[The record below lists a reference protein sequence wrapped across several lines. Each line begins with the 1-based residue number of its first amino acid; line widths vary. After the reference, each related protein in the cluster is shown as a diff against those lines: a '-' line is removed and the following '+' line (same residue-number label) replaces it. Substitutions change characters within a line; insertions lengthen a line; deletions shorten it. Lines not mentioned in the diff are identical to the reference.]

1 MKQSLKRFSI
11 LFITSIFL
19 LIISACTNHPS
30 PTEKIESNNAKKVTL
45 DFLWFSD
52 GVEGKVMK
60 EIIKDYQ
67 AKNQHVEIK
76 LIEVAYQDLN
86 TKLKRM
92 IAAGEPPALARITD
106 TGNFADF
113 ALDLTPYVEGQEEF
127 TSQFLPAIKPY
138 YVRDNKIIAA
148 PMDVT
153 ANCIIFNKTLFKK
166 AGVQVPQSPDEV
178 WTWDEFVQALKTVK
192 EKGGAKHG
200 LLVDY
205 TPRRYSTLVYQFG
218 GSLMTEDGSAPA
230 INNEKGVAALDYFIK
245 LHKDAI
251 IPESVWL
258 GVEDPIKLF
267 RSGQAAAHLSGNW
280 MLSNYSDIENFE
292 WGVTY
297 LPKKEI
303 RSSVPGGKYIMG
315 FKNTEAEDETADFI
329 KYLASK
335 KVNAKFNQESLLLSS
350 RLDNI
355 ELNYEFGKEMFKI
368 FSNELEN
375 TPLIA
380 AEDWRNQEVISQ
392 ISSHMR
398 DSIMKAL
405 NGEVTSQEA
414 MNAVAEKINEAIEGN
429 QPAQSENRNDLPDD
443 LQTSN
448 HSASY

>member
-1 MKQSLKRFSI
+1 MKKVLKTISIFFIASILLFSVSACSAKQSPKE
-11 LFITSIFL
+11 
-19 LIISACTNHPS
+19 IIGSDG
-30 PTEKIESNNAKKVTL
+30 EKKVTL

-67 AKNQHVEIK
+67 AKNKNVEIN
-76 LIEVAYQDLN
+76 LIEVPYQDID

-92 IAAGEPPALARITD
+92 IAGGEPPALARITD
-106 TGNFADF
+106 TGNFADY
-113 ALDLTPYVEGQEEF
+113 ALDLTPYVGGEEEF

-138 YVRDNKIIAA
+138 FVKDNKIIAT

-153 ANCIIFNKTLFKK
+153 ANCIIYNKTLFVK
-166 AGVQVPQSPDEV
+166 AGVQVPQTPDEV
-178 WTWDEFVQALKTVK
+178 WTWDEFVEALKTVK
-192 EKGGAKHG
+192 EKGGAKYG
-200 LLVDY
+200 LLVDF

-245 LHKDAI
+245 LHKDGI

-267 RSGQAAAHLSGNW
+267 RSGQAAAHLAGNW
-280 MLSNYSDIENFE
+280 MLSNYKDLENFE

-303 RSSVPGGKYIMG
+303 RSTVPGGKYIMG
-315 FKNTEAEDETADFI
+315 FKNTGVEDETADFI

-335 KVNAKFNQESLLLSS
+335 EVNAKFNKESLLLSS
-350 RLDNI
+350 RLDNN
-355 ELNYEFGKEMFKI
+355 ELNYEFGKDMFKI

-392 ISSHMR
+392 VSSDIR
-398 DSIMKAL
+398 DSIVKAL
-405 NGEVTSQEA
+405 NGELTSKKA
-414 MNAVAEKINEAIEGN
+414 MDEVAEKIKEAIEGSHSI
-429 QPAQSENRNDLPDD
+429 QSE
-443 LQTSN
+443 
-448 HSASY
+448 